1 MCNCVQNGATL
12 NQPVDE
18 IRKRFEAL
26 FGKKE
31 IARKLA
37 LLTGA
42 NRATVFRWFDKGFP
56 EMAILTL
63 ELLERCPPDEW
74 PERAKAAKL
83 LK

>member
-12 NQPVDE
+12 KDAAQ

-26 FGKKE
+26 FGDE
-31 IARKLA
+31 KLA
-37 LLTGA
+37 EKLAMLTGT
-42 NRATVFRWFDKGFP
+42 NRATVFRWYERGFP

-63 ELLERCPPDEW
+63 ELLERCPADEW